1 MHAHAGRPRPR
12 RSSCGRAAGC
22 GFARGRTDHH
32 GATVGVGGAV
42 LGGPG
47 RCRLHASRHPDRAV
61 PLDQF
66 GRSAGRLVA
75 AGRHADRG
83 DAGGGQHRVLARA
96 PLFDR
101 LHGRGSVP
109 AALLRLSVAVH
120 LRDAD
125 AGDRGQSGAAVL
137 RLGGRRSR
145 ELPADR
151 LLVPEAVGQRRG
163 DQGLRGQPRRRF
175 RLRARHLR
183 DLHADR
189 LDRLRDHLR
198 AAPRA

>member
-1 MHAHAGRPRPR
+1 MTVEHHDDAHGADAHAIGCPCRRPRSR
-12 RSSCGRAAGC
+12 RPSRGRAAGG

-32 GATVGVGGAV
+32 RAVAGVGGVV
-42 LGGPG
+42 LGGAG
-47 RCRLHASRHPDRAV
+47 RCRLHASRRADRAV

-66 GRSAGRLVA
+66 GRSAGGVVA
-75 AGRHADRG
+75 AGRYADRR

-101 LHGRGSVP
+101 LHGRGPVP
-109 AALLRLSVAVH
+109 AAVLRLSVAVH

-151 LLVPEAVGQRRG
+151 VLVPEAVGECRG
-163 DQGLRGQPRRRF
+163 DQGLRGQPGRRF
-175 RLRARHLR
+175 RLCARHLR
-183 DLHADR
+183 R
-189 LDRLRDHLR
+189 FSC
-198 AAPRA
+198 